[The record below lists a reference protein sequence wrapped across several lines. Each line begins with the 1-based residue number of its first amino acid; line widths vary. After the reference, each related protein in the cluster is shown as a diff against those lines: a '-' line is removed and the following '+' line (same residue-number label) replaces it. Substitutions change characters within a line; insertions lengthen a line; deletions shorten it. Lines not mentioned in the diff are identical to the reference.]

1 QEEAGCQ
8 EEASHPAQEE
18 AESQES
24 ATLSTQ
30 EEEETQH
37 SSLPTQEEAECQEGT
52 ILPTQEAAARLQE
65 EEECQEEA
73 RSQDEVPFPAQETSE
88 APSHGNAQCEEAVET
103 AVKAGEG
110 KSPEEEGEEEEA
122 AGGAESNQEAK
133 ESRSRLGSDSG
144 EISETGVEFSAPFP
158 STTEDT
164 QTGEVSKY
172 SLPGVVRD
180 TATETAPSPASP
192 DSTSTRKS
200 VPRGAC
206 PRPAPAGGMERR
218 TPEKK
223 RELSR
228 SQTMPRSFGAQSR
241 KAIIAKFEKDPNGS
255 TSKLKVLRVTSS
267 GASKTGSVKQMLLEW
282 CQAKTRGY
290 EHVDI
295 QNFSSS
301 WSDGLAFC
309 ALIHHFFP
317 DSFDFSQLSPK
328 NRKHNF
334 ELAFNTAEKYAD
346 CAQLLEADD
355 MLAMKVPD
363 WKCIYTYIQELYRCL
378 VQKGLVKV
386 KNK

>member
-1 QEEAGCQ
+1 MEKPQEEAGCQ
-8 EEASHPAQEE
+8 EEASHPAQENTSLPVKEEESQHTSLPAQEE

-103 AVKAGEG
+103 AVKAVPEGDVAGGQTDMAGLKGEG

-164 QTGEVSKY
+164 QTG
-172 SLPGVVRD
+172 D

-241 KAIIAKFEKDPNGS
+241 KAIIAKFEKDSGGDPNGS

-334 ELAFNTAEKYAD
+334 ELAFNTAEEKASCD
-346 CAQLLEADD
+346 
-355 MLAMKVPD
+355 P
-363 WKCIYTYIQELYRCL
+363 TP
-378 VQKGLVKV
+378 
-386 KNK
+386 